1 MKFTAI
7 IMAGGKSSR
16 INIKIEKP
24 LLKLGEKTL
33 IERVIDAVKNSFL
46 IDRIIVTTSPNTKNT
61 RNYIQKIKGVEILET
76 SGEDYHED
84 MKFAI
89 KNSNGRYF
97 IIISADLPFITSEI
111 IDFII
116 KKYIEKGKPSLTV
129 ITSLKNILDYKLIPT
144 YIMKINNEE
153 YVPCGINIIDKTKID
168 EEYIEETYLIM
179 NNFEVIFNINT
190 FDEYLKA
197 KEYIERSLKN
207 KLKNTK
213 LI

>member
-16 INIKIEKP
+16 MNIKIEKP

-33 IERVIDAVKNSFL
+33 IERVIDAVKNSSL
-46 IDRIIVTTSPNTKNT
+46 IDKIIITVSPNTMNTKN
-61 RNYIQKIKGVEILET
+61 YLKSIKGIDILET
-76 SGEDYHED
+76 SGKDYHDD

-97 IIISADLPFITSEI
+97 IIISADLPFITSRT

-116 KKYIEKGKPSLTV
+116 SKYIEKGKPSLTV
-129 ITSLKNILDYKLIPT
+129 ITPLKNILIYNLVPT

-153 YVPCGINIIDKTKID
+153 FVPCGINIIDKAKID
-168 EEYIEETYLIM
+168 EEYIEEAYLVM
-179 NNFEVIFNINT
+179 NDFEVVFNINT

-197 KEYIERSLKN
+197 KEYIKELKN
-207 KLKNTK
+207 
-213 LI
+213 